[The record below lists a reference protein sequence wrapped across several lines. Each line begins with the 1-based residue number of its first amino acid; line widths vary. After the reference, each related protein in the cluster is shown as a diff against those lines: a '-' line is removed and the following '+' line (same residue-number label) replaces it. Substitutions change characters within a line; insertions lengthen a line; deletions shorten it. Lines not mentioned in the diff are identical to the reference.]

1 MLRSGLPHV
10 CKTCLLSLHM
20 KNISY
25 LKNTVR
31 MRNLFKNWPIWG
43 IWDKTGT
50 PQGLWIVRV
59 CKRSPELTRQHG
71 FMGVGHTPELLELKK
86 PGTGDRDGLT
96 RTHHRVAGAGV
107 QMALIFFP
115 LFFFSHLRKCCSETA
130 YGTARLIVSLWPLRE
145 EGEKIKL
152 LDRVLLRSCCFN
164 LFSYILS
171 ITVVFFLNKC
181 ST

>member
-115 LFFFSHLRKCCSETA
+115 LFFFPTWENAVVRRPTEQQDWLCRS
-130 YGTARLIVSLWPLRE
+130 GLW
-145 EGEKIKL
+145 GKKGKK
-152 LDRVLLRSCCFN
+152 SNYWTGSF
-164 LFSYILS
+164 
-171 ITVVFFLNKC
+171 
-181 ST
+181 